1 MLGVKWWTKVQ
12 LSGTREQGGDP
23 FLKSD
28 TMEFKLKLIRRDKEG
43 QFILVEETVNQ
54 DDTTILSIHAPN
66 SGAPNHI
73 KKKKKDVLLYLKT

>member
-1 MLGVKWWTKVQ
+1 MN
-12 LSGTREQGGDP
+12 
-23 FLKSD
+23 KSTIEWD

-43 QFILVEETVNQ
+43 QFILVQETVNQ

-73 KKKKKDVLLYLKT
+73 KKKMCCYI